1 MEGLLLGYIE
11 SYGLPILVIAACI
24 ITLLGILKLCKV
36 FDKISNKEIR
46 KCVFLTIDLA
56 LAFGLAAVYF
66 ALFNKPFSGYLV
78 YSGAQFVVTVVL
90 YAMYENWG
98 VRKFVQFLLA
108 LITKWFKSDKTNKFK
123 KLAIKLGLDQAIATI
138 NKAIAEEA
146 DKKAKQAAS
155 EVKK

>member
-1 MEGLLLGYIE
+1 MEGLLLEYIE

-46 KCVFLTIDLA
+46 KCIFLTIDLA
-56 LAFGLAAVYF
+56 LAFGAAAIYF
-66 ALFNKPFSGYLV
+66 ALFNKSFSGYLV

-108 LITKWFKSDKTNKFK
+108 LIAKWFKNDNESKFK
-123 KLAIKLGLDQAIATI
+123 KLAIKLGLDQAVATL
-138 NKAIAEEA
+138 NKTIAEEA
-146 DKKAKQAAS
+146 DKEAKQDAS
-155 EVKK
+155 EVKQ